1 MHRLF
6 SKGNFVLLLVG
17 ITLLF
22 QNCAPTSV
30 GYSEAPKADNS
41 VVPTP
46 PPDTSP
52 LNADSVIRGTV
63 TNAVNNHPIKAASV
77 RLRKVETAH
86 ELLASMSTDNSGNFR
101 SEALAPGNYFVDYV
115 AEGFISVTN
124 VQVVVEKSKEVILNQ
139 SMSTAVQS
147 GQMRIVLNWSDPKAG
162 AVEDVDAYMLYP
174 GSTLPIY
181 FNGPNGDGC
190 LLDIDV
196 RLWKG
201 PETITISQMK
211 QGTYRYYVNNYSSP
225 LDRSALGKSEVKVAV
240 YKGSELHKM
249 YTVPMGFGITY
260 EVFRIENGNVVD
272 VKKFND
278 SLPVAE

>member
-6 SKGNFVLLLVG
+6 SKSNFGLLLVG
-17 ITLLF
+17 ITLMF

-30 GYSEAPKADNS
+30 GYSDAPKEDVS
-41 VVPTP
+41 IGPTS
-46 PPDTSP
+46 PPDTAP
-52 LNADSVIRGTV
+52 LDIDSLIRGTV
-63 TNAVNNHPIKAASV
+63 TNAVNNHPIKDATIRIRKAEAS
-77 RLRKVETAH
+77 H
-86 ELLASMSTDNSGNFR
+86 ELFASMKSDNLGNFR
-101 SEALAPGNYFVDYV
+101 SEALTPGNYFVDYI
-115 AEGFISVTN
+115 AEGFISVIN
-124 VQVVVEKSKEVILNQ
+124 VQVLVEKSKEAILNQ

-147 GQMRIVLNWSDPKAG
+147 GQIRIVLNWSDPKAG

-211 QGTYRYYVNNYSSP
+211 AGTYRYYVNNYSSP

-249 YTVPMGFGITY
+249 YTVPTGLGITY
-260 EVFRIENGNVVD
+260 EVFRIENGNVID

-278 SLPVAE
+278 TLPVAE